1 LKRRQFLQTMFA
13 ASALAQTRTERPNVI
28 VILADDMGYG
38 DLSCYGSPY
47 IRTPHLDRMASEG
60 VRFTDFYAQ
69 PLCGPSRAAFMT
81 GCYPVRNSLMFNH
94 LPRAKTGIHANEV
107 TIAQQMK
114 KAGYSTSMIG
124 KWHLGDAPPFLPTRH
139 GFDSYFGLP
148 YSNDMWPFHP
158 KIVRTPGE
166 NPRLTAGRKRAEMT
180 GYDGQGQTYPV
191 DWFPPLPLIE
201 NERVVETNPDLH
213 QLTRRYT
220 DRALSYIGA
229 HRSEPFFLYLAH
241 AMPHVPLF
249 ASGAYEGKSRRGLYG
264 DAVSELDGST
274 GEILAALKRLG
285 LDERTLVVFYSDNGP
300 WLPYGIDA
308 GSAGPLHG
316 GKGTPWEGSLRVPA
330 IFRWPGHIEAGRVSS
345 EFAASIDL
353 FPTVSRLAGVAV
365 PSDRTIDGRDIGP
378 LLFDATA
385 RSPHEYFFIYE
396 GSIQYQAAQGRPV
409 NKRVL
414 QAVRSGRWKLHVESK
429 ALYDLYSDIGE
440 SKNVADRNPDVVAR
454 LMKAGADFDRE
465 VAEHVRPLGTL

>member
-1 LKRRQFLQTMFA
+1 MLA
-13 ASALAQTRTERPNVI
+13 AGAAYAQPTASHPNI
-28 VILADDMGYG
+28 IIILADDMGYG

-47 IRTPHLDRMASEG
+47 IRTPNLDRMAAEG

-69 PLCGPSRAAFMT
+69 PLCGPSRAALMT

-94 LPRAKTGIHANEV
+94 LPHAKTGINANEI
-107 TIAQQMK
+107 TLAQQMK
-114 KAGYSTSMIG
+114 KAGYATSMIG

-158 KIVRTPGE
+158 KIIPTPNE
-166 NPRLTAGRKRAEMT
+166 DPRLTAARKRAEMT

-191 DWFPPLPLIE
+191 DWFPPLPLME
-201 NERVVETNPDLH
+201 DEKVLETNPDQH

-220 DRALSYIGA
+220 DRALKFISD
-229 HRSEPFFLYLAH
+229 HRTEPFFLYLAH
-241 AMPHVPLF
+241 AMPHVPLH
-249 ASGAYEGKSRRGLYG
+249 AGADFEGKSKRGLYG
-264 DAVSELDGST
+264 DVVGELDAST

-285 LDERTLVVFYSDNGP
+285 IDDRTLVIFFSDNGP

-316 GKGTPWEGSLRVPA
+316 GKGSPWEGSLRVPA
-330 IFRWPGHIEAGRVSS
+330 IFRWPGYIQPGRTTT

-353 FPTVSRLAGVAV
+353 FTTLSRIAGAPMPT
-365 PSDRTIDGRDIGP
+365 DRTIDGLDLSP
-378 LLFDATA
+378 VLFDARA
-385 RSPHEYFFIYE
+385 RSPRETFFLYE
-396 GSIQYQAAQGRPV
+396 ASIPYDPKTGRPV

-414 QAVRSGRWKLHVESK
+414 QAVREGRWKLHLSPP
-429 ALYDLYSDIGE
+429 ALFDLYGDIGE
-440 SKNVADRNPDVVAR
+440 TKDLSKQHPDVVER
-454 LMKAGADFDRE
+454 LTKLGRDFDTE
-465 VAEHVRPLGTL
+465 VAAHTRPLGTLR